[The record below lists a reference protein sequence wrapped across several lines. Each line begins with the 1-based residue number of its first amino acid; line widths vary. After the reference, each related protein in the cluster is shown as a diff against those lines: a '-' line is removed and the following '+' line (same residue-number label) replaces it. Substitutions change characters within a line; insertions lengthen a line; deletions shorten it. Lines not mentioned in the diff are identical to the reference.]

1 KLAVPGETSCDDL
14 TIEEDK
20 HWFDWS
26 CVDTGGVVEFRT
38 KALLFSLADLIDTK
52 TPAWKENYFVVKR
65 ASSGQRVLETDL
77 APVWSNPV
85 SAIDAV
91 SSSKTRTLGTTGGVY
106 VVRDSPTDRLHVT
119 ADRVSLIMLPE
130 VDALKTTGQSNASLL
145 DSTNV
150 QWLMIEGLRL
160 HADWQNAALDVHTTY
175 GVLKDI
181 TVTRT
186 RIGGVSSPC
195 DVKIDGT
202 RVQVSN
208 LDTDDANWKAITF
221 TGSELDVS
229 DVRARWGPSDA
240 ITIAAQNSTFRRLH
254 VHHVGG
260 YGVRLLD
267 ASNDQL
273 DDIQVSQALLDG
285 VSLAGVSKSVL
296 SDVFVTDDIENGVVM
311 GASPNTAQPTRDVSL
326 IGVVTSNNA
335 KVGLWLDGRNNRA
348 IEVIASSNDT
358 DGVRV
363 EGDNC
368 VLMHATSALNAG
380 IGVAVVSG
388 AHDNL
393 LANLVTANNVTGTYL
408 QSGSVGTHVAHLFS
422 TDNDD
427 DLVVAGDSNLFTGT
441 NELSSANACM
451 IVGSPSSPGITLSP
465 CAATGN
471 TGTFSSPGAIAG
483 ALVGMLTTADS
494 VNGAPV
500 DVNGDILYDDI
511 DDWENY
517 SSHQRHWG
525 VGGAD
530 LSSSAAR
537 GRCVSGE
544 TCGLW
549 DLRVTA
555 GPLADVNVPASFTP
569 SKLTHVWSAVSS
581 SQCVAGA
588 VWNAGNVTCTT
599 TFADRT
605 FERADTGRGNHNG
618 LCEAGELCTMARN
631 RGGYQGEGVF
641 ETLSFSGTSGDYSLS
656 GVGSF
661 TVERYVDNSR

>member
-1 KLAVPGETSCDDL
+1 
-14 TIEEDK
+14 
-20 HWFDWS
+20 
-26 CVDTGGVVEFRT
+26 
-38 KALLFSLADLIDTK
+38 
-52 TPAWKENYFVVKR
+52 
-65 ASSGQRVLETDL
+65 
-77 APVWSNPV
+77 
-85 SAIDAV
+85 
-91 SSSKTRTLGTTGGVY
+91 
-106 VVRDSPTDRLHVT
+106 
-119 ADRVSLIMLPE
+119 
-130 VDALKTTGQSNASLL
+130 
-145 DSTNV
+145 
-150 QWLMIEGLRL
+150 
-160 HADWQNAALDVHTTY
+160 
-175 GVLKDI
+175 
-181 TVTRT
+181 
-186 RIGGVSSPC
+186 
-195 DVKIDGT
+195 
-202 RVQVSN
+202 
-208 LDTDDANWKAITF
+208 
-221 TGSELDVS
+221 
-229 DVRARWGPSDA
+229 
-240 ITIAAQNSTFRRLH
+240 
-254 VHHVGG
+254 
-260 YGVRLLD
+260 
-267 ASNDQL
+267 
-273 DDIQVSQALLDG
+273 
-285 VSLAGVSKSVL
+285 
-296 SDVFVTDDIENGVVM
+296 
-311 GASPNTAQPTRDVSL
+311 
-326 IGVVTSNNA
+326 
-335 KVGLWLDGRNNRA
+335 
-348 IEVIASSNDT
+348 
-358 DGVRV
+358 
-363 EGDNC
+363 
-368 VLMHATSALNAG
+368 
-380 IGVAVVSG
+380 
-388 AHDNL
+388 
-393 LANLVTANNVTGTYL
+393 
-408 QSGSVGTHVAHLFS
+408 VAHLFS